1 MDIEDES
8 QSLFDTD
15 VNDAS
20 EEEFDRYRDSQ
31 DAAEE
36 IEAYDKCE
44 NDVSVAFAGWKRLP
58 CFVHTLQLVVKIFET
73 SPCFKSTLRKVMAIA
88 KKVNKSCKATERLIT
103 LAGKKLTK
111 NCVTRWDSTFYML
124 SHFLEVKDHLIVVL
138 DELEWDSLTP
148 MQWRQISLIVSLL
161 QPYAHHTNITS
172 AENTT
177 TIAMVIPVV
186 KELNLHLAKV
196 NPFN

>member
-148 MQWRQISLIVSLL
+148 MQWRQISVSHDTDRVIQICITRITRISLVPKIQLL
-161 QPYAHHTNITS
+161 LLWLFQ
-172 AENTT
+172 
-177 TIAMVIPVV
+177 
-186 KELNLHLAKV
+186 
-196 NPFN
+196 F